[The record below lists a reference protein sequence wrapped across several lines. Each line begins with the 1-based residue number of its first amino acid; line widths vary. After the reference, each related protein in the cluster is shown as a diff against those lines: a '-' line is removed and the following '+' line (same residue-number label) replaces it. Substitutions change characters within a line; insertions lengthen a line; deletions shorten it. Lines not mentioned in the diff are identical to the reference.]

1 MTVPNAPY
9 GEFPTCVG
17 MNREGTN
24 RDAVV
29 PMTEQQDKSRVEITL
44 REEVM
49 FCMGILVG
57 FVMCLI
63 IEGCLLNLIP
73 GSTL

>member
-1 MTVPNAPY
+1 MWPMSTGVPA
-9 GEFPTCVG
+9 
-17 MNREGTN
+17 
-24 RDAVV
+24 
-29 PMTEQQDKSRVEITL
+29 MTEQQDKPRFEITH

-57 FVMCLI
+57 FVICLI
-63 IEGCLLNLIP
+63 IEGCLLALIP

>member
-1 MTVPNAPY
+1 
-9 GEFPTCVG
+9 
-17 MNREGTN
+17 
-24 RDAVV
+24 
-29 PMTEQQDKSRVEITL
+29 MTEQQDKPSVEITL
-44 REEVM
+44 RKEVM

-63 IEGCLLNLIP
+63 IEECLLNLIP

>member
-1 MTVPNAPY
+1 
-9 GEFPTCVG
+9 
-17 MNREGTN
+17 
-24 RDAVV
+24 
-29 PMTEQQDKSRVEITL
+29 MTEQQDKPRFEITL

-57 FVMCLI
+57 FIMCLI
-63 IEGCLLNLIP
+63 IEGCLLALIP